1 MGYVFR
7 ARERIDTGLRRVV
20 REQVRG
26 AIHDL
31 RDPPG
36 DRHEGV
42 HEARKRFKMIRA
54 TLRLARPT
62 LGQLVFALENA
73 WYRDTGRR
81 LSSVRDAVAMIE
93 SLEGLRKRFAKEMP
107 PEMADA
113 VRRGLEARLRGVS
126 EDGRT
131 LARHCRE
138 VADALEGALARI
150 RDWPLEDRG
159 FRAIGKGLK
168 RTYRSGRLLMET
180 ALAEPSDA
188 NLHEWRK
195 RVKDHWYH
203 VRLLRN
209 LWPRVLDA
217 YRWEM
222 KALSEALGDDHDL
235 ALLAPVVLQEPD
247 SFGGVEVLERFTEF
261 LWIHRR
267 ELQDQARL
275 LGRRIYAEKPGL
287 LVARFESRW

>member
-1 MGYVFR
+1 MRIPRLPTALAAAAAGVAIAIAAAR
-7 ARERIDTGLRRVV
+7 AE
-20 REQVRG
+20 EP
-26 AIHDL
+26 A
-31 RDPPG
+31 
-36 DRHEGV
+36 
-42 HEARKRFKMIRA
+42 
-54 TLRLARPT
+54 
-62 LGQLVFALENA
+62 
-73 WYRDTGRR
+73 
-81 LSSVRDAVAMIE
+81 
-93 SLEGLRKRFAKEMP
+93 MP
-107 PEMADA
+107 PAQKAISHPLIDA
-113 VRRGLEARLRGVS
+113 LVGSWTTKITGSVTGAGTATFEKGVGGTALLQDEKGEHRMGASGAAMPTAGHGVYRVS